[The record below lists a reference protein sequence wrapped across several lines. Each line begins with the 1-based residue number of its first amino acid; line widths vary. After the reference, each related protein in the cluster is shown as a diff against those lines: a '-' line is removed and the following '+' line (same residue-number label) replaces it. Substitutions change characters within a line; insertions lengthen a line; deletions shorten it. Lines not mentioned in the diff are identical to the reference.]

1 MVARRPFEAARQ
13 PRPGSGRRPRRASAH
28 RSAAA
33 RRGAAPAAP
42 GRRARALAPGA
53 CASERAAAAVA
64 HVARAGQRA
73 PSPADGSRGLGRPAR
88 NVPRRPPATRS
99 RRGWRAPGRRGAGG
113 AVRGDAGAAWRPGAP
128 PTAAPAPAAARA
140 PDIARIAKREG
151 CVRGVFAAVQASHPS
166 QACWPSIARAPSMN
180 GAGVGALRRSKG
192 GNVRNRGHAIGYR
205 IINYSP
211 GVRPTG
217 GPPQT

>member
-1 MVARRPFEAARQ
+1 MALRLLTSSIPRAAPDVVLVPDPGGARPPAA
-13 PRPGSGRRPRRASAH
+13 GLSAGASA
-28 RSAAA
+28 SQ
-33 RRGAAPAAP
+33 
-42 GRRARALAPGA
+42 
-53 CASERAAAAVA
+53 RAAAAVA
-64 HVARAGQRA
+64 PVARAGQRA
-73 PSPADGSRGLGRPAR
+73 PSPADGSRGLGLG
-88 NVPRRPPATRS
+88 RRRF
-99 RRGWRAPGRRGAGG
+99 RGAAGARRGAGG
-113 AVRGDAGAAWRPGAP
+113 AIRGDAGAAGLPGAP

>member
-1 MVARRPFEAARQ
+1 MADTSSASSEFECDYSSGEEAYNYNIDVPFYRGVERKILPADVVPLVLRCVSSAQVSPAAAGDAFAARL
-13 PRPGSGRRPRRASAH
+13 
-28 RSAAA
+28 A
-33 RRGAAPAAP
+33 RTGAPRGA
-42 GRRARALAPGA
+42 
-53 CASERAAAAVA
+53 
-64 HVARAGQRA
+64 
-73 PSPADGSRGLGRPAR
+73 
-88 NVPRRPPATRS
+88 
-99 RRGWRAPGRRGAGG
+99 
-113 AVRGDAGAAWRPGAP
+113 

-180 GAGVGALRRSKG
+180 GVGVGALRRSKG